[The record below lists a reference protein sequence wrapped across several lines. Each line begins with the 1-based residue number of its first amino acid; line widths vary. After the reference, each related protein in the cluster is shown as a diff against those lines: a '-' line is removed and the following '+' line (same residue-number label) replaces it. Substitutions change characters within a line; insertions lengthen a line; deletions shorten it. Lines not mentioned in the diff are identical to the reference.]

1 MNRSINKVGVL
12 GSGVMGSQIACHMA
26 NIGLEVVLLDIV
38 PKDAEDSDDK
48 KARNQIVNG
57 ALQKAVKSNPSPVYS
72 KSVIQHIT
80 TGNFEDDLNKLE
92 DCDWIIE
99 AVIERLDIKQS
110 LFEKVE
116 KHRKTG
122 TLISTNTS
130 GIPINMM
137 LEGRSEDFKK
147 HFLGTHFFNPPRYL
161 ELLEIIPSRE
171 TDAEVTEFMMHYG
184 RKFIGKK
191 TVLCKD
197 TPAFIANRIGIYSI
211 MTLFHQFRSLD
222 LTIEDVDK
230 LTGSVLGRPKSATF
244 RTADVV
250 GLDTLLLV
258 ADGLKNNLKKDEA
271 VEVFDAPDFIKKM
284 ADKEMLG
291 SKSGKGFYKKIKN
304 KKGESEIL
312 TLDPE
317 KLEYRE
323 RKKSSFQ
330 TLEQTKSISDLN
342 ERMPVLFG
350 GKDKAGAFY
359 RASFT
364 SLFQYSTRRIPE
376 ISDELYRIDD
386 ALKAGFGW
394 KQGPFEA
401 WDAIGFESVLT
412 EMEKTDK
419 KPADWVYE
427 MKEKGITAFYK
438 TEKGIRYYYDIDKKD
453 YTEVPGQKDVVV
465 LDNIR
470 DENTVWK
477 NDESTIVD
485 LGDGILNLE
494 FHSKMNTIGQEII
507 QGINTAI
514 DLAEKDY
521 KGLVISNTGDNF
533 SAGANVGM
541 IFMFAVEQEMDEL
554 EFAVRTFQKTMMRV
568 RYSSIPVVVAP
579 HQMTLGGGCE
589 LTMHADKVVAH
600 AETYIGL
607 VEFGVGLVPGGG
619 GTKEFALRLSDS
631 LKDGDVRINAFRDK
645 FLTVGQAKVAKS
657 AHEAF
662 ELGYLREGI
671 DEVIVSREHQL
682 AYAKQC
688 ALNMHEKGY
697 TKPRMR
703 KDITV
708 LGNEALGAVYV
719 GANSMLSGHFISE
732 HDQLISQKLGYVLSG
747 GDLSEPTQ
755 VDEEYLLALE
765 RKAFLE
771 LCMQK
776 KTLER
781 IQSLLKTGK
790 ILRN

>member
-1 MNRSINKVGVL
+1 MNKSISKVGVL

-38 PKDAEDSDDK
+38 PKEAQDSDDK

-80 TGNFEDDLNKLE
+80 TGNFDDDLNLLD

-99 AVIERLDIKQS
+99 AVIERLDIKQQ
-110 LFEKVE
+110 LFDKVE
-116 KHRKTG
+116 EHRKKG
-122 TLISTNTS
+122 SFISSNTS
-130 GIPINMM
+130 GIPINTM
-137 LEGRSEDFKK
+137 LEGRSDDFKK

-161 ELLEIIPSRE
+161 ELLEIIPSKE
-171 TDAEVTEFMMHYG
+171 TDPEVTDFMMQYG

-211 MTLFHQFRSLD
+211 MTLFHEFGKLG

-230 LTGSVLGRPKSATF
+230 LTGPVLGRPKSATF

-258 ADGLKNNLKKDEA
+258 ADNLKKALKNDEA
-271 VEVFDAPDFIKKM
+271 ADVFDAPDFINKM
-284 ADKEMLG
+284 AENEMLG
-291 SKSGKGFYKKIKN
+291 SKSGRGFYKKVKN
-304 KKGESEIL
+304 DKGESEIL
-312 TLDPE
+312 VLNPDTM
-317 KLEYRE
+317 EYRSKE
-323 RKKSSFQ
+323 KSRFQ
-330 TLEQTKSISDLN
+330 TLEQTKSISDLS

-350 GKDKAGAFY
+350 GKDKAGEFY

-364 SLFQYSTRRIPE
+364 SLFQYATRRIPE

-419 KPADWVYE
+419 KPADWVYA
-427 MKEKGITAFYK
+427 MKDKNFTSFYK
-438 TEKGIRYYYDIDKKD
+438 TEKGVRYYYDIEKGD
-453 YTEVPGQKDVVV
+453 YTEVPGQKEVI
-465 LDNIR
+465 LLNNIR
-470 DENTVWK
+470 EENTVWK

-514 DLAEKDY
+514 DMAEKDY

-533 SAGANVGM
+533 SAGANVGL
-541 IFMFAVEQEMDEL
+541 IFMFAVEQELDEL
-554 EFAVRTFQKTMMRV
+554 EFAVRTFQNTMMRV

-589 LTMHADKVVAH
+589 LAMHADKVVAH

-607 VEFGVGLVPGGG
+607 VEFGVGLIPGGG

-657 AHEAF
+657 AHEGF

-688 ALNMHEKGY
+688 ALNMYEKGY
-697 TKPRMR
+697 TKPRLR

-719 GANSMLSGHFISE
+719 GANSMLSGNYISE

-747 GDLSEPTQ
+747 GDLSEPAQ
-755 VDEEYLLALE
+755 VDEEYLLKLE
-765 RKAFLE
+765 RTAFLE